1 MTAAREYRNGAIIV
15 AAGSGQRM
23 GGADKLLRPLDGRP
37 LIAYSI
43 AAFAA
48 SNDVDRMVIV
58 ASLSNLDPITAITA
72 QLAPDARVVLG
83 GARRQDSVRA
93 GLDAL
98 DDVDYVIV
106 HDGARPLVN
115 EIMIEAV
122 LQGAIETGAAICAIP
137 VNDTIKRASDDN
149 LIAGTIDRRSL
160 RQAQTP
166 QAFRRDLLLRAHE
179 QDDADATDD
188 AALIE
193 RLGEPVRLVPGSPRN
208 IKVTTPDDLH
218 VAEALLQRA
227 GARDE
232 A

>member
-1 MTAAREYRNGAIIV
+1 
-15 AAGSGQRM
+15 M
-23 GGADKLLRPLDGRP
+23 GGVDKMQRPLDGRP

-48 SNDVDRMVIV
+48 SNDIDRIVVV
-58 ASLSNLDPITAITA
+58 ASNENFAAVSEIVS
-72 QLAPDARVVLG
+72 QLAPAARVVLG
-83 GARRQDSVRA
+83 GERRQDSVHA

-98 DDVDYVIV
+98 DDVDYVLV

-115 EIMIEAV
+115 EALIEAS
-122 LQGAIETGAAICAIP
+122 LQGAIEAGAAICAVP
-137 VNDTIKRASDDN
+137 VSDTIKRGN
-149 LIAGTIDRRSL
+149 EGLIVETVDRSAL
-160 RQAQTP
+160 YQAQTP

-179 QDDADATDD
+179 QDSADATDD
-188 AALIE
+188 AALVE
-193 RLGEPVRLVPGSPRN
+193 RLGLPVRLVAGSPRN

-227 GARDE
+227 GTREE